1 MTLRALLP
9 LAFAAGCATQPQRL
23 DVPKIVSG
31 LDLAPYALHE
41 ECFALVTGDRVGYR
55 FNARYPVAFNVHFH
69 EGNAVILPVDV
80 KSTVEESGD
89 FTADREQVYC
99 LMWEAGAQGSALDYR
114 LQRLRSLP

>member
-9 LAFAAGCATQPQRL
+9 LALAAACVTQPERL
-23 DVPKIVSG
+23 DVPRIVSG

-41 ECFALVTGDRVGYR
+41 ECFTLVTGDRVGYR
-55 FNARYPVAFNVHFH
+55 FSARYPVAFNVHFH
-69 EGNAVILPVDV
+69 EGNAVIMPVDV
-80 KSTVEESGD
+80 KATVEESGD
-89 FTADREQVYC
+89 FTADRAQVYC